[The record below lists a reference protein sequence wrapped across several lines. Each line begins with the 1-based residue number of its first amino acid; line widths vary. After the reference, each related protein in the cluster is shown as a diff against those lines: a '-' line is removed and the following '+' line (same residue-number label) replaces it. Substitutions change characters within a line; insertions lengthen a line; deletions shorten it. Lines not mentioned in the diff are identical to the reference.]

1 MAISEITDENFEEK
15 VVKSPNVWC
24 LRFTAEWCGPC
35 KQLAPIVEQISE
47 EIKDV
52 ESKFSKEILSAL
64 YKHSSDQSYIYRHK
78 WTQGDLVVWDNRC
91 VMHYAEHG
99 YGNQNRTMH
108 RITTAGSKPF

>member
-52 ESKFSKEILSAL
+52 EFGVMDIDSCLL
-64 YKHSSDQSYIYRHK
+64 YTSPSPRDS
-78 WTQGDLVVWDNRC
+78 
-91 VMHYAEHG
+91 
-99 YGNQNRTMH
+99 
-108 RITTAGSKPF
+108 